1 MTFVAMNK
9 QAAARELSNLGRE
22 QKNIASVLKTTE
34 KSISAWK
41 KKYEWDKKRAEAAI
55 HQATSEEA
63 MWELISYQL
72 QVLKKRKDTWLKEG
86 DENMRLIEKGDI
98 DALQKMF
105 STVKKEQQV
114 WTTYVTVLREFMDAL
129 QGKDSDLAKKLLDHV
144 DNFLRDMQS
153 KF

>member
-9 QAAARELSNLGRE
+9 QAAARELYNLGWE
-22 QKNIASVLKTTE
+22 QKDIAKVLKTTE
-34 KSISAWK
+34 KSISTWK
-41 KKYEWDKKRAEAAI
+41 KKDNWEKKRAEAAI

-72 QVLKKRKDTWLKEG
+72 QVLKQRKDEWLKEG
-86 DENMRLIEKGDI
+86 NENMRLIEKGDI

-105 STVKKEQQV
+105 STVKREQHT
-114 WTTYVTVLREFMDAL
+114 WTTYVTVLREFMDSL
-129 QGKDSDLAKKLLDHV
+129 QANNSELAKKLIDYV
-144 DNFLRDMQS
+144 DNFLNDTKN